1 MGKVKRFIAR
11 LLVVVLL
18 MLSFSS
24 IVVLAKDETSTETEN
39 KALTEDEIST
49 ETENKA
55 LTEDEISTEDS
66 ETVTPFI
73 AGKPG
78 DKVWTKNMSGTNG
91 YTLATLELVTYGSQ
105 YPDGYKIIESWR
117 EGVLG
122 ANGEEIFCMN
132 PMAAFSEVNIKNVY
146 NATDFF
152 TQKAYCNYKS
162 RGDSYSQFQRTA

>member
-39 KALTEDEIST
+39 KV
-49 ETENKA
+49 

-78 DKVWTKNMSGTNG
+78 DKV
-91 YTLATLELVTYGSQ
+91 
-105 YPDGYKIIESWR
+105 
-117 EGVLG
+117 
-122 ANGEEIFCMN
+122 
-132 PMAAFSEVNIKNVY
+132 
-146 NATDFF
+146 
-152 TQKAYCNYKS
+152 
-162 RGDSYSQFQRTA
+162 

>member
-49 ETENKA
+49 E
-55 LTEDEISTEDS
+55 DS

-78 DKVWTKNMSGTNG
+78 DKVWTKNMSG
-91 YTLATLELVTYGSQ
+91 Q
-105 YPDGYKIIESWR
+105 
-117 EGVLG
+117 
-122 ANGEEIFCMN
+122 
-132 PMAAFSEVNIKNVY
+132 
-146 NATDFF
+146 
-152 TQKAYCNYKS
+152 
-162 RGDSYSQFQRTA
+162 

>member
-1 MGKVKRFIAR
+1 MLIAVTKF
-11 LLVVVLL
+11 L
-18 MLSFSS
+18 LSF
-24 IVVLAKDETSTETEN
+24 LLPPHFPYFKADKTEHIIAYIAG
-39 KALTEDEIST
+39 KST

-152 TQKAYCNYKS
+152 TQKEITS
-162 RGDSYSQFQRTA
+162 

>member
-1 MGKVKRFIAR
+1 
-11 LLVVVLL
+11 

-24 IVVLAKDETSTETEN
+24 IVVLAKDET
-39 KALTEDEIST
+39 ST

-105 YPDGYKIIESWR
+105 YPDDIKLLRVGER
-117 EGVLG
+117 AFLG
-122 ANGEEIFCMN
+122 QME
-132 PMAAFSEVNIKNVY
+132 K
-146 NATDFF
+146 
-152 TQKAYCNYKS
+152 KS
-162 RGDSYSQFQRTA
+162 SA

>member
-24 IVVLAKDETSTETEN
+24 IVVLAKDET
-39 KALTEDEIST
+39 ST

-117 EGVLG
+117 EGRSWGKWRRNLLHES
-122 ANGEEIFCMN
+122 NGSIFR
-132 PMAAFSEVNIKNVY
+132 S
-146 NATDFF
+146 
-152 TQKAYCNYKS
+152 QYKECL
-162 RGDSYSQFQRTA
+162 